1 MKLRIKEI
9 AKKKGYT
16 LDDVAK
22 GIGIT
27 YTAFFRRID
36 NPKLST
42 LVDVANF
49 LKCEVVELLEVNKP
63 FSHSYS
69 PDGEWKGISK

>member
-1 MKLRIKEI
+1 MKLRIKEV

-16 LDDVAK
+16 LDDVAN

-27 YTAFFRRID
+27 YTSFFRRID

-42 LVDVANF
+42 LVDIAKF
-49 LKCEVVELLEVNKP
+49 LECEVVELLEVSSP